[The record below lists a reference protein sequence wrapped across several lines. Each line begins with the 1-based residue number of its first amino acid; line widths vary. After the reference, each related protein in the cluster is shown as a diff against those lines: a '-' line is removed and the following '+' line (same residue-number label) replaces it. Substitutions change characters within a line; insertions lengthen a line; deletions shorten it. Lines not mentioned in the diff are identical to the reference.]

1 MQYLLVAITAGALG
15 LIHSPGQGIEAA
27 GPINPHAR
35 KTSASGSTGLPN
47 VELTPVKLPAAP
59 PDSKLTNPIDVLLA
73 AHLRSEKVDLIHVVP
88 DRVFARR
95 VFLDLIGLLL
105 QTETEQKEL
114 VEGRRY
120 SPARLNLLKA
130 EVLQNLTRSTL
141 TIDRIAQANGLSA
154 RQAQRLFAQSG
165 VTFTEFVLE
174 QRLSLAHRILV
185 DPQNRYRK
193 ISDIAYSVGFGDLS
207 YFNRAFRSRFG
218 IPPSDMRG
226 ETDLHLN

>member
-1 MQYLLVAITAGALG
+1 MNAAVGVVLDHTGRFTATRMPRHFLLQVAPNAEARLYQPLGENPAAITMVERYFALCNDVVQDLDAVG
-15 LIHSPGQGIEAA
+15 QQTAARHLIE
-27 GPINPHAR
+27 
-35 KTSASGSTGLPN
+35 
-47 VELTPVKLPAAP
+47 
-59 PDSKLTNPIDVLLA
+59 
-73 AHLRSEKVDLIHVVP
+73 
-88 DRVFARR
+88 
-95 VFLDLIGLLL
+95 LIGLLL
-105 QTETEQKEL
+105 KPETEQREL
-114 VEGRRY
+114 VEGRGY

-174 QRLSLAHRILV
+174 QRLSLARRILV

-218 IPPSDMRG
+218 IPPSDMRA